1 MGAFADGYRE
11 VGVPVLMRSCLVAA
25 VLAVSAPAFAE
36 PAAPTPAAMQKS
48 HARFQTFFEDF
59 RTAVLANDRDA
70 VAAMTQFPFT
80 DYRPGNYCEEG
91 VACEISPAS
100 ATSRTK
106 AEFLARY
113 DRIFTPAV
121 IAGIRDRQLRAF
133 QSGVDDGEVGGPIV
147 RGEHILQLDDA
158 GDQRVFSLHGGVYKL
173 DRIPFYS

>member
-1 MGAFADGYRE
+1 MT
-11 VGVPVLMRSCLVAA
+11 VLMRSCLIAA
-25 VLAVSAPAFAE
+25 VLAVSAPALAE
-36 PAAPTPAAMQKS
+36 PAAPAPVAAQRS

-59 RTAVLANDRDA
+59 RAAVLANDREA

-80 DYRPGNYCEEG
+80 DYRPGNYCEARQ
-91 VACEISPAS
+91 ACEISAAS
-100 ATSRTK
+100 ATSRNK

-121 IAGIRDRQLRAF
+121 IAAIRDRRLRAF
-133 QSGVDDGEVGGPIV
+133 QSGVDDGEGGGPIV
-147 RGEHILQLDDA
+147 RGEHILQLDDT